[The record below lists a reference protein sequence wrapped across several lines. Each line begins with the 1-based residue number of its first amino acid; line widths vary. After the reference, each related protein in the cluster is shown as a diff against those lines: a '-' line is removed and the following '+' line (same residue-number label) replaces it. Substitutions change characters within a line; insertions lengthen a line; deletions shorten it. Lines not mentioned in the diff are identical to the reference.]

1 MSTPNRAGL
10 FVLTIL
16 TLSACDQSRLSKCQE
31 FSRSIAETGSAVMHH
46 PLDSARFEAIL
57 TRADG
62 QIATLSGVPEL
73 DHAKGVYKDKM
84 RAAIAKATRASAT
97 DSRPAR
103 IDANASARADAAN
116 ATYHLMESTN
126 LHCSGER

>member
-1 MSTPNRAGL
+1 MTTPTRAGL
-10 FVLTIL
+10 LIL
-16 TLSACDQSRLSKCQE
+16 GLLALSSCDQRRLTKCQE
-31 FSRSIAETGSAVMHH
+31 FSRSVAETGSAVMHH

-62 QIATLSGVPEL
+62 QIAALSGIPEL
-73 DHAKGVYKDKM
+73 DQAKGVYKDKM
-84 RAAIAKATRASAT
+84 REAIAEATQASAT
-97 DSRPAR
+97 DSRPAL

>member
-1 MSTPNRAGL
+1 MTTPARAGL
-10 FVLTIL
+10 LVLGL
-16 TLSACDQSRLSKCQE
+16 VMLSACDQGRLTKCQE
-31 FSRSIAETGSAVMHH
+31 FSRSIAGTGSAVMHH
-46 PLDSARFEAIL
+46 PLDSARFEAVL

-73 DHAKGVYKDKM
+73 DQAKGVYKDKM
-84 RAAIAKATRASAT
+84 REAIAKAAQASAA

-116 ATYHLMESTN
+116 ATYHLMESTD